1 MLLLPKDLYE
11 KLEFDKILQLLEKE
25 SLGAPAAAYF
35 EQLEPSTDLALIE
48 KQLKEVKDLKLSL
61 EKNDKFPLAAYET
74 FEEEIK
80 MLPIQGYVLTVD
92 SLQRINRS
100 LLIFRELYKFFT
112 PVRREIYPTLYFTIK
127 DTAYDE
133 SLAKEIM
140 RVIDPEGIIRADA
153 SQELIKIRRSI
164 QSKQRELESV
174 YKRIISEYRQKGW
187 LTDNAETL
195 RNGRRVLAV
204 PSEHKRSIRG
214 IIHDESTTGR
224 TTYIEPEAA
233 IEVNNDLFDLEQE
246 EKKEIYRILRALSEF
261 LRPYTPLLESY
272 SDIIIAY
279 DIIHAKARLA
289 MRMKAFMPQLS
300 NAPALGLK
308 KGRHPL
314 LYLKNRAVGKETVP
328 FNLDLFHDNRIL
340 LVSGP
345 NAGGKSIL
353 MKSVGLIQ
361 LMLQSGLLV
370 PVSELSDMGIF
381 EKIFVNIGDAQSLED
396 DLSTYSSHLQ
406 NMKAFTAQA
415 DEQSLILID
424 EFGSGTDPKPG
435 GAIAEGVLNI
445 LNQKKVYGVVTTH
458 YSNLKMFAYRTD
470 GIINGCMNFDKD
482 NLKPTY
488 QLTIGRPG
496 SSYAFEIAQNVGLP
510 REVLQYAKKR
520 VGENEHSVDEL
531 LVDLQREKQ
540 EYDVKLRETTE
551 KQELLDK
558 LIKQYDDNIKDVEQR
573 RKMQKLDAKEFEL
586 QKAAN
591 MQQEVKSLLKEL
603 KDESNVEKAREAVK
617 EIKIK
622 QQQLAEEATKISE
635 DLYAVPSAGHLEIE
649 PGTRVKMRAGSAE
662 GRVESVKDKTATVL
676 IGAMRVKVKVKE
688 LVALEEPL
696 KIQDGRNTSSNV
708 QRLTTDMVQRSAI
721 FDPKTDVRGMTML
734 DAEKIIEDFMD
745 NAVVSSANIL
755 RIVHGKGNGILR
767 KLVKQKLKE
776 YKSVK
781 KIYHPEQNEGG
792 DGVTIVEL

>member
-1 MLLLPKDLYE
+1 MLLLPKELYE
-11 KLEFDKILQLLEKE
+11 KLEFDKVLQLLEKE
-25 SLGAPAAAYF
+25 CLGAPAGTYF
-35 EQLEPSTDLALIE
+35 EFLEPSTELSLIE
-48 KQLKEVKDLKLSL
+48 KQLKEVKELKLSL
-61 EKNDKFPLAAYET
+61 EKNDKFPLVAYET
-74 FEEEIK
+74 FEEELK
-80 MLPIQGYVLTVD
+80 MLPLAGWVLTVD
-92 SLQRINRS
+92 SLQRINRT

-112 PVRREIYPTLYFTIK
+112 QVRREIYPTLYFTIR
-127 DTAYDE
+127 DTVYDE
-133 SLAKEIM
+133 SLAKEIT
-140 RVIDPEGIIRADA
+140 RVIDPEGVIRPDA
-153 SQELIKIRRSI
+153 SSELMKIRRSI

-214 IIHDESTTGR
+214 IIHDESTTGK

-246 EKKEIYRILRALSEF
+246 EKQEIYRIMRALSDF
-261 LRPYTPLLESY
+261 LRPYVGLLETY

-300 NAPALGLK
+300 NAPTLGIK

-314 LYLKNRAVGKETVP
+314 LYLKNKLAGRETVP
-328 FNLDLFHDNRIL
+328 FNLDLFRDNRIL

-361 LMLQSGLLV
+361 IMLQCGLLV

-381 EKIFVNIGDAQSLED
+381 EKIFVNIGDSQSFED

-406 NMKAFTAQA
+406 NMKAFTEQA

-424 EFGSGTDPKPG
+424 EFGSGTDPKMG
-435 GAIAEGVLNI
+435 GAIAEGIMRKLNE
-445 LNQKKVYGVVTTH
+445 KKVYGVVTTH
-458 YSNLKMFAYRTD
+458 YGNLKMFAYRTE

-496 SSYAFEIAQNVGLP
+496 SSYAFEIAQNVGLSK
-510 REVLQYAKKR
+510 EVLQYARKR
-520 VGENEHSVDEL
+520 IGENEHSVDEL

-540 EYDVKLRETTE
+540 EYDVKLKEITE
-551 KQELLDK
+551 KQDMLDK
-558 LIKQYDDNIKDVEQR
+558 LIKQYDENIKDVEQR
-573 RKMQKLDAKEFEL
+573 RKLQKLDAKEFEL

-591 MQQEVKSLLKEL
+591 ARQEVQNLLKEL
-603 KDESNVEKAREAVK
+603 KQEKNIQTQDVASALK

-622 QQQLAEEATKISE
+622 QQELAEEASKISE
-635 DLYAVPSAGHLEIE
+635 DLYAVPSAGSLEIQI
-649 PGTRVKMRAGSAE
+649 GSRVKMRAGSAE
-662 GRVESVKDKTATVL
+662 GRVEAVKDKTATVI
-676 IGAMRVKVKVKE
+676 IGAMRVKVKTKD
-688 LVALEEPL
+688 LVALEEPVQQT
-696 KIQDGRNTSSNV
+696 KSSAIKSDIIQC
-708 QRLTTDMVQRSAI
+708 SAI
-721 FDPKTDVRGMTML
+721 FDPKTDVRGMMAME
-734 DAEKIIEDFMD
+734 AEKIIEDFMD

-755 RIVHGKGNGILR
+755 RIVHGKGNGVLR
-767 KLVKQKLKE
+767 KVVKQKLKE
-776 YKSVK
+776 YKSIK
-781 KIYHPEQNEGG
+781 KVYHPEQNDGG
-792 DGVTIVEL
+792 DGVTVVEL